1 MTCPFCERIR
11 HGPYTAESTDAVAVR
26 DAYPVT
32 AGHTLVIPRRH
43 VSSIYD
49 LPEAERADVWTLV
62 GQVRSQLAEECS
74 PQGF

>member
-1 MTCPFCERIR
+1 M
-11 HGPYTAESTDAVAVR
+11 DAVAVR
-26 DAYPVT
+26 DAYPLT